1 MPTQRLDAI
10 DALRGFALVWMVLF
24 HFCFD
29 LNHFGYWKQDFYND
43 VFWTGQ
49 RTVILSLFLLCAG
62 LGQAMALHQGQSWP
76 RFWRRWGQITLCAL
90 LVSLGSWFMFPRSFI
105 YFGVLHAIAVML
117 VLVRCSAPLGNWLWL
132 LGALAIGAKF
142 VAAALLADSS
152 LAVAFNGRA
161 LNWLGFITRKPI
173 TEDYVPLFPWIGV
186 MWWGMAAGNWLLAH
200 RSQLLAW
207 SPRRLG
213 RPLVWLGRWSLT
225 VYMVHQPL
233 LIGALSAVGLARS

>member
-1 MPTQRLDAI
+1 MQIQRLDAI

-49 RTVILSLFLLCAG
+49 RTLILSLFLLCAG
-62 LGQAMALHQGQSWP
+62 FGQAMALHQGQSWS
-76 RFWRRWGQITLCAL
+76 RFWRRWGQIAFCAL

-117 VLVRCSAPLGNWLWL
+117 VLVRCSAPLASWFWL
-132 LGALAIGAKF
+132 LGAVAIGAKF
-142 VAAALLADSS
+142 VAAALLAESS
-152 LAVAFNGRA
+152 LAQAFNGRA
-161 LNWLGFITRKPI
+161 LNWLGLITRKPV

-186 MWWGMAAGNWLLAH
+186 MWWGMAAGNWLLA
-200 RSQLLAW
+200 RRPQLLAW
-207 SPRRLG
+207 SPRRFG
-213 RPLVWLGRWSLT
+213 RQLVWLGRWSLT

-233 LIGALSAVGLARS
+233 LIGALSIVAAART